1 MMTKE
6 RAGENETHCRGDL
19 GNEIE
24 ICLEPHQAGRK
35 FMDSLIAAMLLKTQ
49 QKKLS
54 NETLLRAVFLK
65 GIVEWFLLFCL
76 GSNVF

>member
-1 MMTKE
+1 ME
-6 RAGENETHCRGDL
+6 
-19 GNEIE
+19 
-24 ICLEPHQAGRK
+24 
-35 FMDSLIAAMLLKTQ
+35 SLIAAMLLKTQ